1 MMVDEPDTPDAD
13 IQHELGRV
21 VALASVLSLSLSPL
35 SLFLYVDHF
44 VYNITGILYDPHYK
58 PV

>member
-13 IQHELGRV
+13 IQHKLGRV
-21 VALASVLSLSLSPL
+21 VS

-44 VYNITGILYDPHYK
+44 VYNITK
-58 PV
+58 

>member
-1 MMVDEPDTPDAD
+1 MVDEPDTPDAD

-21 VALASVLSLSLSPL
+21 VVASVLSLSPL